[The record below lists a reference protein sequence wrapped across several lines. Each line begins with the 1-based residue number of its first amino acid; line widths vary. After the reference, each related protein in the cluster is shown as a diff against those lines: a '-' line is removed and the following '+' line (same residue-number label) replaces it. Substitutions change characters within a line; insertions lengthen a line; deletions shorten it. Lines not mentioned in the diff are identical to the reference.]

1 MTSAVKN
8 FNNEVDRMTQS
19 WIPVNI
25 FLQPPWSSPNG
36 LKGDHGGRNK
46 VYLWDKQ
53 HGLLLSKTDL
63 TIITAEA
70 PICKKQRP
78 TLSPQYDTSL

>member
-1 MTSAVKN
+1 MGKIINIFVSDVNAQLRMTSAVKD

-53 HGLLLSKTDL
+53 HGLL
-63 TIITAEA
+63 ITMASLA
-70 PICKKQRP
+70 MA
-78 TLSPQYDTSL
+78 TS